1 MMNSG
6 GCLVHPLKPASA
18 SDAPISCRKFLR
30 ETPSF
35 QTEACRGNS
44 RCSMSRKP
52 SLSASSS
59 RLRQYCLPSNFS
71 SLARTCFRSS
81 GSEFAAGFF
90 FNSSWQFPLI
100 FLPMARRAARQI
112 RLRPQVILLHQQLAH
127 LVLVGEHAIAVAQL
141 HHHRSVLAGR
151 LVIHAEDVVRLLYA

>member
-59 RLRQYCLPSNFS
+59 RLRQYCLPSSFS

-90 FNSSWQFPLI
+90 FNSSSWQFPLI
-100 FLPMARRAARQI
+100 FLPMARRAARQL
-112 RLRPQVILLHQQLAH
+112 RLRPQGILLHLELAH
-127 LVLVGEHAIAVAQL
+127 FVLVGQRPITVAPI
-141 HHHRSVLAGR
+141 HHHP
-151 LVIHAEDVVRLLYA
+151 